1 MIHQFGNIAGGGK
14 FVTAPTGV
22 SASVSANTVTVA
34 FTAATY
40 DGKEIATY
48 TVTSTPAGFT
58 GSGTSSP
65 IVIGGL
71 TADTAFTFTV
81 TTDSTYGVRNTSS
94 ASNSVTPPY
103 FPPYF
108 PPFFPPYFPP
118 YFPPF
123 FPPFFPP
130 YFPPFFPPFFPPY
143 FPPFFPPYFPP
154 HFGHACSVTGS
165 STTYVQCSAGNCFKP
180 RTTYSCAPA
189 GCTGCPGASDGDCSG
204 PNCF

>member
-14 FVTAPTGV
+14 FVTAPTSV
-22 SASVSANTVTVA
+22 SASVSGDTVTITFV
-34 FTAATY
+34 AATY

-48 TVTSTPAGFT
+48 TATSSPAGFS
-58 GSGTSSP
+58 GSSSSSP
-65 IVIGGL
+65 ITISGL

-81 TTDSTYGVRNTSS
+81 KTDSTYGVTAS
-94 ASNSVTPPY
+94 ASPSNSVTPPY

-118 YFPPF
+118 F

-130 YFPPFFPPFFPPY
+130 YFPPYFPPF

-165 STTYVQCSAGNCFKP
+165 STTYVQCSPGNCFKP
-180 RTTYSCAPA
+180 VTSYSCAPD
-189 GCTGCPGASDGDCSG
+189 GCTGCPSPTEGSCSG
-204 PNCF
+204 PGCP

>member
-14 FVTAPTGV
+14 FVTAPTSV

-81 TTDSTYGVRNTSS
+81 TTDSTYGVRKTSS

-103 FPPYF
+103 
-108 PPFFPPYFPP
+108 
-118 YFPPF
+118 
-123 FPPFFPP
+123 
-130 YFPPFFPPFFPPY
+130 FPPY

-165 STTYVQCSAGNCFKP
+165 STTYVQCSPGNCFKP
-180 RTTYSCAPA
+180 VTSYSCAPD
-189 GCTGCPGASDGDCSG
+189 GCTGCPGAVQGDCSG
-204 PNCF
+204 PGCF